1 MASSRSVEDIFDLLD
16 LILRPVV
23 VHWTAILENAVE
35 DGEQAESNN
44 CLFVHH
50 IQLVADRPDR
60 DTSSGRQN
68 RSLRYKR
75 IAGQSVD
82 D

>member
-35 DGEQAESNN
+35 YGEQAESNN

-50 IQLVADRPDR
+50 IQLVANRPDR
-60 DTSSGRQN
+60 DTSSGR
-68 RSLRYKR
+68 
-75 IAGQSVD
+75 
-82 D
+82 